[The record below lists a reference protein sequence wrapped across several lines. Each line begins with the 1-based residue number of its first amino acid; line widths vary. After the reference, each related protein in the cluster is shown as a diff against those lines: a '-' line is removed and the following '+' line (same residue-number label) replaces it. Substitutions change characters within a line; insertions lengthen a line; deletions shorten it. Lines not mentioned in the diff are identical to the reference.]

1 MRLHISYFACLLLGP
16 LSAGAVAAELST
28 GSLLQDYGVT
38 ADQLPAPAKTEVIK
52 LKPEPSRF
60 PMTPEKPMV
69 KFHLADKP
77 KPEIT
82 GNPSIDNLNA
92 RQVDECLRAFRG
104 NPIACGQNPA
114 VQSEQ

>member
-1 MRLHISYFACLLLGP
+1 MSLHKSYVACVL
-16 LSAGAVAAELST
+16 LSAFSGGAVATELAT

-38 ADQLPAPAKTEVIK
+38 ADQLPKPTKTEVIK
-52 LKPEPSRF
+52 VKPEPSRF

-69 KFHLADKP
+69 KFQLADKP

-92 RQVDECLRAFRG
+92 RQLVECLRAFRG
-104 NPIACGQNPA
+104 NPIACGENPA
-114 VQSEQ
+114 EQSEQ